1 MADPLVGIIDGIQ
14 AQLEGK
20 LRGSRAAVAHS
31 GSRGSASEEDWLRM
45 LKDHLP
51 FRYQAD
57 RAFVID
63 SMGAV
68 SDQIDIV
75 IYDRQY
81 SPLLY
86 NLSDQR
92 FIPAESV
99 YGVFEVKQDLTKAH
113 VEYAGAK
120 AASVRQLHRTSVPVP
135 QIGGTT
141 LSGTPQ
147 PIIAGLLTF
156 ESGWSPALGEP
167 LADALNGLAV
177 AARLDLG
184 CALVD
189 GAFEATYAA
198 NQPVTLTTVNQR
210 ALIQFFLRL
219 LRQLQRRTTA
229 SAIDYKA
236 YLARIP

>member
-1 MADPLVGIIDGIQ
+1 MSNLVSILDGTQ
-14 AQLEGK
+14 AHLEGS
-20 LRGSRAAVAHS
+20 LRGGRLAVAHA
-31 GSRGSASEEDWLRM
+31 GARGAASEDDWLRV

-63 SMGAV
+63 SRGDI

-86 NLSDQR
+86 NQSDQR
-92 FIPAESV
+92 FVTAESV
-99 YGVFEVKQDLTKAH
+99 YAVLEVKQDLTKAH
-113 VEYAGAK
+113 VEYAGEK
-120 AASVRQLHRTSVPVP
+120 AASVRRLHRTSVPVP

-147 PIIAGLLTF
+147 RILAGILTYQ
-156 ESGWSPALGEP
+156 SGWMPALGEP
-167 LADALNGLAV
+167 LTDVLRGLAPE
-177 AARLDLG
+177 AQLDIG
-184 CALVD
+184 CALIH
-189 GAFEATYAA
+189 GAFEATYTTGQAPTITAA
-198 NQPVTLTTVNQR
+198 PGRR

-219 LRQLQRRTTA
+219 LRRLQRMTTA
-229 SAIDYKA
+229 SAIDYSD
-236 YLARIP
+236 YLANIP